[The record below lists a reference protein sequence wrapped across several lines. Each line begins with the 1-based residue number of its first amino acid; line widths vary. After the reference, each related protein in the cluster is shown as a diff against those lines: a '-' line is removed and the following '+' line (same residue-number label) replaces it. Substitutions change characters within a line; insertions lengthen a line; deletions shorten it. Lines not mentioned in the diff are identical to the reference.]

1 MRHNLKSSRRE
12 HPGSGT
18 DSWGGSVIRLWN
30 QKHLAEKTCALKGV
44 KPQLICEK
52 HLNTPSKPKLSPVRK
67 ILDNTV
73 HPTDILCFFIFWWNL
88 TKCNPCVYRAQSIAV
103 LQRVKK
109 SVCGGTHGVR
119 ATIRNEDT
127 TLCHPRQENTE
138 LSVLSRNRYYKITVT
153 WRGSQRLH
161 RQKCRRKLI

>member
-73 HPTDILCFFIFWWNL
+73 HPTGILCFFIFWWNL

-109 SVCGGTHGVR
+109 SVCVVAHMACVPLYITKIPLYVTHARKTLKTLFSLETDITKSLLHEEAVR
-119 ATIRNEDT
+119 DCTDKNVG
-127 TLCHPRQENTE
+127 EN
-138 LSVLSRNRYYKITVT
+138 
-153 WRGSQRLH
+153 
-161 RQKCRRKLI
+161 